1 MPSARITDGRL
12 IRAATGSAAC
22 PKGRTQPLRGRL
34 QTVAV
39 SVTTDRRS
47 QVLARPKRCP
57 LASWPH
63 QADGLASAAA
73 NINAL
78 ELALPTHPAV
88 QVSIELQSALAGI
101 RWAHTVCRAHS
112 SATRDLQCGA
122 RTGAGASGG
131 AAGQSSTPV
140 IPSTPCR
147 AQPAG
152 RCKLEA
158 RLRALH
164 FPSVSQNGLAEGQ
177 LQVVPDGS
185 QLLTGHRSCR
195 GASNCRQL
203 RLLFLAIHPWIP
215 HQLSLSGK

>member
-12 IRAATGSAAC
+12 IRAATGSAAR

-34 QTVAV
+34 QTVGV

-47 QVLARPKRCP
+47 QVLARPTRCP

-63 QADGLASAAA
+63 QADGLASASA

-88 QVSIELQSALAGI
+88 QISIELQSTLAGI

-122 RTGAGASGG
+122 RTGAGL
-131 AAGQSSTPV
+131 Q
-140 IPSTPCR
+140 
-147 AQPAG
+147 
-152 RCKLEA
+152 E
-158 RLRALH
+158 
-164 FPSVSQNGLAEGQ
+164 E
-177 LQVVPDGS
+177 LQVSPAHLSFPQLHAEHS
-185 QLLTGHRSCR
+185 QLGVASLRPACVPCISHLCHRMAWRRGSCKWCR
-195 GASNCRQL
+195 MGRNC
-203 RLLFLAIHPWIP
+203 
-215 HQLSLSGK
+215 